1 MPITNEVLDQILKDY
16 EKPEDLLSDNGLLQQ
31 LTKALVERALNGE
44 MTHHLGY
51 EKNSPAGNNSG
62 NSRNG
67 TTPKVL
73 KGKRGQMEIEVPR
86 DRNAEFEP
94 QLVKKNQT
102 RFDGLDEKIISLY
115 ARGMTTREIQGHLE
129 EIYGVDVSPSLIS
142 NVTDAVLDEVR
153 A

>member
-1 MPITNEVLDQILKDY
+1 MPISNEVLDQILKDY
-16 EKPEDLLSDNGLLQQ
+16 EKPEDLLSENGLLQQ

-51 EKNSPAGNNSG
+51 EKHSPSGNNSG

-67 TTPKVL
+67 TTPKTL

-94 QLVKKNQT
+94 QL
-102 RFDGLDEKIISLY
+102 
-115 ARGMTTREIQGHLE
+115 ARE
-129 EIYGVDVSPSLIS
+129 ESE
-142 NVTDAVLDEVR
+142 AF
-153 A
+153 

>member
-51 EKNSPAGNNSG
+51 EKHASSGNNSG

-67 TTPKVL
+67 TTPKTI
-73 KGKRGQMEIEVPR
+73 KGKRGQMEIEVPP
-86 DRNAEFEP
+86 EP
-94 QLVKKNQT
+94 ECRV
-102 RFDGLDEKIISLY
+102 
-115 ARGMTTREIQGHLE
+115 
-129 EIYGVDVSPSLIS
+129 
-142 NVTDAVLDEVR
+142 
-153 A
+153 